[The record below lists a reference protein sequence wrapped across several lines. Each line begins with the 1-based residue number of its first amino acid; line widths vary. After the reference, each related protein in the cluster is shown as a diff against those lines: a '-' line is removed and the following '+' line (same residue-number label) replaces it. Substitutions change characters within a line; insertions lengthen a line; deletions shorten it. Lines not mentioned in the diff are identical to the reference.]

1 MYSMAIVPLYDTL
14 GVEACNF
21 IINQGKSPRAVMHP
35 HPHGLFQ
42 YVIVE
47 QACYMYSMA
56 IVPLYDTL
64 GVEACNFIINQG
76 KSLRAVMHPTPP
88 H

>member
-1 MYSMAIVPLYDTL
+1 MFLL
-14 GVEACNF
+14 GLN
-21 IINQGKSPRAVMHP
+21 I
-35 HPHGLFQ
+35 FQ

-76 KSLRAVMHPTPP
+76 KSEQ
-88 H
+88 